1 VLEYLA
7 LGEFL
12 VAVSMGLAALC
23 AFVWGAATGAFT
35 DVESVKHQVLEA
47 EGAIEP
53 FEHPRREDDGDPPHA

>member
-23 AFVWGAATGAFT
+23 AFVWAAATGAFR
-35 DVESVKHQVLEA
+35 DVESIKQQVLDAEA
-47 EGAIEP
+47 QDDA
-53 FEHPRREDDGDPPHA
+53 PRP